1 MDIDD
6 QEYLETQ
13 EPNFTRDLGHLGR
26 ESSTPR
32 TLVWNPFG
40 KVSDLFSSPPPPCPF
55 LICPFAFFF
64 FFFFFFFE
72 GASGGCCCVQLFE
85 GFYFFLSEPRSL
97 MLSEHVML

>member
-64 FFFFFFFE
+64 FFFFFFLREQVADAVVCNCLKVFTF
-72 GASGGCCCVQLFE
+72 S
-85 GFYFFLSEPRSL
+85 
-97 MLSEHVML
+97 